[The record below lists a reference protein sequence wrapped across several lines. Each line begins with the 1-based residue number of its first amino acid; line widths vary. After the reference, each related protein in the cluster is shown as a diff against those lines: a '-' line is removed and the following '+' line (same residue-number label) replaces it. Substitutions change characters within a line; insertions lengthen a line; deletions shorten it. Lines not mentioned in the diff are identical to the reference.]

1 MSQKGHSNNQNAA
14 TSASSSIQNS
24 TAGTSN
30 RTAERVIN
38 GHSGVEKPVQNFQ
51 KGGSLDRNSATV
63 RDMTTCSKETGL
75 PLSGSA
81 TAERGGKQSADD
93 GGSVCS
99 SFNSS
104 DSNYEVLEKQIQ
116 TQVCWFYFHVS
127 WLLFQQFGPRNND
140 GPTFLHIHTF
150 FLLRQKVKQK
160 VISKYNALVKIYL
173 IPFTGIMTIPVGG
186 DGDGSAVIW
195 CHSLRCTF
203 CLPSFAERPNW
214 CITKTTGR
222 AISVSNY
229 LLPCSVCVCMWVYA
243 SPPPYIYIYRER
255 ERERSLCTEDQRDPV
270 SDARKQ
276 NKQQLQHSKTDFS
289 DFSFSPALWIL
300 CKFMVCPP
308 ACVAWWWLLDR
319 IKLL

>member
-1 MSQKGHSNNQNAA
+1 MVEEITDSPRSLVEEVDGSAGDGSSLETEKVVFSQSAPEFHNSKLSQQYQMSQKGHSNNQNAA

-116 TQVCWFYFHVS
+116 TQVC
-127 WLLFQQFGPRNND
+127 
-140 GPTFLHIHTF
+140 
-150 FLLRQKVKQK
+150 
-160 VISKYNALVKIYL
+160 
-173 IPFTGIMTIPVGG
+173 
-186 DGDGSAVIW
+186 
-195 CHSLRCTF
+195 
-203 CLPSFAERPNW
+203 
-214 CITKTTGR
+214 
-222 AISVSNY
+222 
-229 LLPCSVCVCMWVYA
+229 
-243 SPPPYIYIYRER
+243 
-255 ERERSLCTEDQRDPV
+255 
-270 SDARKQ
+270 
-276 NKQQLQHSKTDFS
+276 
-289 DFSFSPALWIL
+289 
-300 CKFMVCPP
+300 
-308 ACVAWWWLLDR
+308 
-319 IKLL
+319 